1 MGSVLDLVDQTF
13 FRLGQAAG
21 VGQSVW
27 VYNRP
32 VDIAGLRQFHQHLQ
46 RGRLARRIER
56 SPLPFGRH
64 RWVSPRDQHELGIAT
79 PRPREEFD
87 AWLNEQAN
95 IPLDAEHGPGWH
107 LAVLP
112 FTDGGAGVSLIVT
125 HCLTDG
131 IGGCLA
137 VVEAACGYDHT
148 ISWPAAGSRP
158 RWRALREDARQTV
171 RDIPEIRRAL
181 KSAVAAARSVK
192 RNRRSAG
199 SAAAA
204 SSKAPSKALSKLPP
218 PIAGADEL
226 ITLPTATAFLDG
238 DEWDDRAQSLGGTSN
253 TLLAGVAARL
263 AQRVGRVAADGS
275 VALAIPVN
283 ERTAADDTRA
293 NAVTMV
299 DITVDAAPAT
309 IDLREIRAAT
319 KQALIH
325 HREVPDERRTLLP
338 LVPLIP
344 QRLIKRMVGVA
355 TGGATNV
362 VVASNIGAAPAAA
375 NRPDGTDADY
385 IALLSRYPGVTKA
398 MIHQL
403 GGLLVVHSARVHHQ
417 VFVSVLAYQLRRP
430 NSNDDLR
437 RDLSSALSDF
447 ALTATTGWGCPEPV
461 SVGAVGVPTAR
472 EQVDA
477 IADQTNSYDPYALA
491 AQSTNR
497 KGP

>member
-1 MGSVLDLVDQTF
+1 MSNVLDLVDQTF

-32 VDIAGLRQFHQHLQ
+32 VDIDGLRKFHQHLQ

-56 SPLPFGRH
+56 SSLPFGRH
-64 RWVSPRDQHELGIAT
+64 RWVSPRDQHELEIAT

-112 FTDGGAGVSLIVT
+112 FTGGGAGVSLVVT

-137 VVEAACGYDHT
+137 LVEAACGYDHT
-148 ISWPAAGSRP
+148 INWPAAGSRS

-171 RDIPEIRRAL
+171 RDLPEIRRAV
-181 KSAVAAARSVK
+181 VAAARFVR

-199 SAAAA
+199 SAT
-204 SSKAPSKALSKLPP
+204 APVSTPP
-218 PIAGADEL
+218 APTAGADEL
-226 ITLPTATAFLDG
+226 VTLPTATAFLDA
-238 DEWDDRAQSLGGTSN
+238 DEWDARAQSLGGTSN
-253 TLLAGVAARL
+253 TLLAGLAARL

-283 ERTAADDTRA
+283 ERTADDTRA

-299 DITVDAAPAT
+299 DITVDPAPAT
-309 IDLREIRAAT
+309 TDLRDIRFAT
-319 KQALIH
+319 KQALIR
-325 HREVPDERRTLLP
+325 HRETPDERRTLLP
-338 LVPLIP
+338 VVPLLP
-344 QRLIKRMVGVA
+344 ERLVKRMVGVA

-362 VVASNIGAAPAAA
+362 VVASNLGAAPSVV
-375 NRPDGTDADY
+375 NRPDGTDADNV
-385 IALLSRYPGVTKA
+385 ALLSRYPGMTKA
-398 MIHQL
+398 MMHQL
-403 GGLLVVHSARVHHQ
+403 GGLLVVHAARVDRQ
-417 VFVSVLAYQLRRP
+417 VFVSVLAYQPDRP
-430 NSNDDLR
+430 NSNDELQQL
-437 RDLSSALSDF
+437 LSSALSDF
-447 ALTATTGWGCPEPV
+447 SLTAAMGWPCNEPV
-461 SVGAVGVPTAR
+461 GGGAVGVPT
-472 EQVDA
+472 
-477 IADQTNSYDPYALA
+477 I
-491 AQSTNR
+491 
-497 KGP
+497 